1 MKRLWITFALLLASP
16 ALAEDGPPEIWRAEP
31 VDNTVYVMPRTPSAA
46 EKAEALLRQ
55 APIPRAVRPPPPVPV
70 VAAAEKNELDEQ
82 ADLNM
87 DDLRKFSRKFVL
99 KTDVCARHGMRK
111 VTVKGGKSWRCK

>member
-1 MKRLWITFALLLASP
+1 MRSRLWIILGLLLASP

-31 VDNTVYVMPRTPSAA
+31 VDDAVYIVPRVPSET
-46 EKAEALLRQ
+46 EKADALRRAM
-55 APIPRAVRPPPPVPV
+55 APIPRALPV

-111 VTVKGGKSWRCK
+111 VIAKGGKSWRCK